1 MTPTIKTEE
10 NYKTDMLDFK
20 RIELSDR
27 EWIEP
32 LLMESGFQGSE
43 YTFSNNYIY
52 RKIYQIDVARMDG
65 YYLVRSNKDLRYRS
79 YLYPAGSGDVKP
91 VIEAMME
98 DAREQ
103 GDVFRMHGVAKA
115 SAAQLEALFPDRFVI
130 EEVRDN
136 FDYIYESQR
145 LITLAGKKLHSK
157 RNFINRFKQENEGN
171 WAYEPITPANLD
183 ECWDMN
189 TRWCEKYGC
198 DDTESLAEEACAV
211 RNCFNNFEALGLSGG
226 FLRVGD
232 EIVAFTMGRPIN
244 HNTFIVHIEKAFSD
258 VAGAYPMINQQ
269 FVSHAAADYQY
280 INREDD
286 VGDEGLR
293 KAKLSYKPDILLEK
307 YAVTLK

>member
-1 MTPTIKTEE
+1 MV
-10 NYKTDMLDFK
+10 DFK
-20 RIELSDR
+20 RVALSDR

-65 YYLVRSNKDLRYRS
+65 YYLVRSNKDARYRS

-91 VIEAMME
+91 VIEALIE

-103 GDVFRMHGVAKA
+103 GDVFRMHGVTKA
-115 SAAQLEALFPDRFVI
+115 SAAQLEALFPDRFII

-136 FDYIYESQR
+136 FDYIYESER

-157 RNFINRFKQENEGN
+157 RNFINRFKKENENN
-171 WAYEPITPANLD
+171 WTYEAITSANLD

-211 RNCFNNFEALGLSGG
+211 RNCFNNFDALGLSGG
-226 FLRVGD
+226 FLRVGN

-244 HNTFIVHIEKAFSD
+244 HDTFIVHIEKAFSD

-269 FVSHAAADYQY
+269 FVSHAAAGYRY

>member
-1 MTPTIKTEE
+1 MV
-10 NYKTDMLDFK
+10 DFK
-20 RIELSDR
+20 RVALSDR

-65 YYLVRSNKDLRYRS
+65 YYLVRSNKDARYRS

-91 VIEAMME
+91 VIEALIE

-103 GDVFRMHGVAKA
+103 GDVFRMHGVTKA
-115 SAAQLEALFPDRFVI
+115 SAAQLEALFPDRFII

-136 FDYIYESQR
+136 FDYIYESER

-157 RNFINRFKQENEGN
+157 RNFINRFKQENENN
-171 WAYEPITPANLD
+171 WTYEAITSANLD

-211 RNCFNNFEALGLSGG
+211 RNCFNNFDALGLSGG
-226 FLRVGD
+226 FLRVGN

-244 HNTFIVHIEKAFSD
+244 HDTFIVHIEKAFSD

-269 FVSHAAADYQY
+269 FVSHAAAGYRY

>member
-1 MTPTIKTEE
+1 
-10 NYKTDMLDFK
+10 MLDFK
-20 RIELSDR
+20 RIALSDR

-65 YYLVRSNKDLRYRS
+65 YYLVRSNKDARYRS

-91 VIEAMME
+91 VIEALIE

-103 GDVFRMHGVAKA
+103 GDVFRMHGVTKA

-136 FDYIYESQR
+136 FDYIYESER

-157 RNFINRFKQENEGN
+157 RNFINRFKQENENN
-171 WAYEPITPANLD
+171 WTYEAITPANLD

-211 RNCFNNFEALGLSGG
+211 RNCFNNFDALGLSGG
-226 FLRVGD
+226 FLRVGN

-244 HNTFIVHIEKAFSD
+244 HDTFIVHIEKAFSD

-269 FVSHAAADYQY
+269 FVSHAAAGYRY

>member
-1 MTPTIKTEE
+1 MTPIIKTEE

-20 RIELSDR
+20 RIALSDR

-65 YYLVRSNKDLRYRS
+65 YYLVRSNKDARYRS

-91 VIEAMME
+91 VIEALIE

-103 GDVFRMHGVAKA
+103 GDVFRMHGVTKA

-136 FDYIYESQR
+136 FDYIYESER

-157 RNFINRFKQENEGN
+157 RNFINRFKQENENN
-171 WAYEPITPANLD
+171 WTYEAITPANLD

-211 RNCFNNFEALGLSGG
+211 RNCFNNFDALGLSGG
-226 FLRVGD
+226 FLRVGN

-244 HNTFIVHIEKAFSD
+244 HDTFIVHIEKAFSD

-269 FVSHAAADYQY
+269 FVSHAAAGYRY